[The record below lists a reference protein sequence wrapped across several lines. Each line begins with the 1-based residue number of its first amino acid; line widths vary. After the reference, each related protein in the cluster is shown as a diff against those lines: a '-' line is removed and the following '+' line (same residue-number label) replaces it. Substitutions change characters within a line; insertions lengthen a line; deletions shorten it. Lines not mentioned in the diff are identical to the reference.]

1 MLSITQK
8 REEAIADYKLV
19 CKLTNTPIDEGVV
32 KNVSIQYL
40 VRATNFKVKQARQKI
55 INALGLHNPKSEWTM
70 DMADKINKVYTLFD
84 LRVFPTVEEVRYM
97 CEAPMGNSREYRYNK
112 LRDRAFEIL

>member
-1 MLSITQK
+1 
-8 REEAIADYKLV
+8 
-19 CKLTNTPIDEGVV
+19 
-32 KNVSIQYL
+32 
-40 VRATNFKVKQARQKI
+40 
-55 INALGLHNPKSEWTM
+55 M

>member
-1 MLSITQK
+1 M
-8 REEAIADYKLV
+8 V

-55 INALGLHNPKSEWTM
+55 INVLGLHNPKSEWTM

>member
-8 REEAIADYKLV
+8 RADAIADYKLV
-19 CKLTNTPIDEGVV
+19 YKLTNTPIDEGALKKISV
-32 KNVSIQYL
+32 QYL
-40 VRATNFKVKQARQKI
+40 VRATNYKVRQERSKI
-55 INALGLHNPKSEWTM
+55 INALGLHNPKPEWTA

-84 LRVFPTVEEVRYM
+84 LRVFPTLEEVRYM
-97 CEAPMGNSREYRYNK
+97 CEAPMGNARECRYNR